1 MPGPKKFSD
10 SYLKQNG
17 IDAEQVKDEYECEP
31 VSHYDIYN
39 GDTVTIRDKEGNLF
53 ADTEMTKD
61 EFFDTYGYQQDEEE
75 KDNE

>member
-10 SYLKQNG
+10 SYLKDNG

-39 GDTVTIRDKEGNLF
+39 GDTVTIRDKKGNLF
-53 ADTEMTKD
+53 VDTEMKNQLGIKKVQNSFI
-61 EFFDTYGYQQDEEE
+61 ELIF
-75 KDNE
+75 